1 MGFMARSAI
10 PIPIA
15 LHAWL
20 HRSPDTASRTDAQQG
35 RSRPTANPSSS
46 RCSTSRRTT
55 PSLGA
60 PGAPRGAYRENAAVR
75 DAKPVKSSGVGG
87 RAAVGLLAGPAR
99 AARARRPGRL
109 KNYILITLLETKPAA
124 VRGFRCGALERARLL
139 KPYHTS
145 TTSRPILLHSRLI
158 HDACPP

>member
-1 MGFMARSAI
+1 MAQDNLITLHGAGLHLSPEVGVTYKGSSWGFYGPIRD
-10 PIPIA
+10 PHIPIA

-20 HRSPDTASRTDAQQG
+20 HPSPDTASRTDAQQG
-35 RSRPTANPSSS
+35 AGRP
-46 RCSTSRRTT
+46 RTREQLDFST

-99 AARARRPGRL
+99 AARAPPREAY
-109 KNYILITLLETKPAA
+109 N
-124 VRGFRCGALERARLL
+124 
-139 KPYHTS
+139 PYN
-145 TTSRPILLHSRLI
+145 
-158 HDACPP
+158 